1 VPILQSLR
9 IAKDATGNAVLSQA
23 IADAAENISEG
34 KSLARPLSQSG
45 QFPRD
50 IVEMIAVGEE
60 ANNLEQVLVDIAD
73 NLERRTGRELDL
85 SVRMLE
91 PLMLVAMA
99 GVVLFVVMA
108 LLLPILQSSSAV

>member
-1 VPILQSLR
+1 M
-9 IAKDATGNAVLSQA
+9 
-23 IADAAENISEG
+23 IS
-34 KSLARPLSQSG
+34 
-45 QFPRD
+45 
-50 IVEMIAVGEE
+50 VGEE

-85 SVRMLE
+85 SVRLLE
-91 PLMLVAMA
+91 PLMLVVMA